1 MRVIFCVFIGQLDM
15 LLYEVPNQI
24 FCPFFCCAVSLSV
37 FIIVL
42 YIFWIWV
49 IQSFTPWF
57 VFSLSFSYLL
67 MNRSPSLLLKVTNTY
82 GDYQLLDTVQ
92 CILHRITLLILI
104 MTLLAIRE
112 IPLALFL
119 RWGNWVKETLSNLLK
134 VTHLV
139 SGGVRQIRISKMILK
154 RRTKRGGFSLIKQR
168 YLSSSG

>member
-1 MRVIFCVFIGQLDM
+1 MSFFLLRCQSFCLYNSSLYILDM
-15 LLYEVPNQI
+15 SNTI
-24 FCPFFCCAVSLSV
+24 FHSL
-37 FIIVL
+37 ICL
-42 YIFWIWV
+42 
-49 IQSFTPWF
+49 FT
-57 VFSLSFSYLL
+57 LSFSYLL